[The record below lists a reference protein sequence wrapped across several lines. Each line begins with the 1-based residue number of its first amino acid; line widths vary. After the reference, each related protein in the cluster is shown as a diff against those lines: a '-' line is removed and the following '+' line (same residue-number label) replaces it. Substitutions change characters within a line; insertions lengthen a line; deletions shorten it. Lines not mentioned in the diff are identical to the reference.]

1 MIVKGV
7 KISELMHRDKLTGE
21 EMIPFQDQLENGK
34 LNMKGIIDYF
44 QGITDQELSLQSL
57 VNIKKHIHNANELQ
71 YIHSNVGD
79 VYFCTDDKKL
89 YVYVGEGKYESS
101 DPSSTQLYVMLT
113 PIENGKDNALYRWDK
128 TTQTFILPS
137 YVDDIIEVYATYDV
151 SPIGELTNIKLYE
164 DEQHIKA
171 VKGETGKIYVNITTG
186 QPAYQFRWSGSLWV
200 PVNDGGP
207 LIIGEIEGTAYDGGK
222 GAHNREVLDSLPD
235 TFLCNVDAEVRK
247 TADTNMVDYQKYQRK
262 EDGTYEQI
270 AKDYFTLRTATD
282 TEAGLLTAADKKYV
296 DSIPTDIITSK
307 VNQVNPTANDVTLVH
322 SVSRKQDGVH
332 APAGNLSITI
342 NAATSTLAGVMA
354 AKDKEE
360 LDRINSANFEVDEI
374 TATESVIQIA
384 TSKTVVEDGSV
395 EQDTLTI
402 PTSTADK
409 AGVQSAADK
418 KLFDS
423 IPEVHFTESGNIIP
437 AADKVTISH
446 SISRVTDGIYQPAG
460 NLRKDIPAATQELA
474 GVMTAADKVKL
485 DVTLPNQIAQEV
497 QDRKD
502 AISALE
508 TSSNAAIQKE
518 TQDRMAAD
526 EALDTK
532 LQSNIDALESKHDT
546 FVATKGKANGF
557 ASLDENGLVPSSQ
570 LPAYVDDVIE
580 VVTFDDLPETG
591 EEGKIYVTLDT
602 NLTYR
607 WSGSQY
613 IEISSSLA
621 LGETSS
627 TAYPGDKGK
636 ANRDALN
643 AMPSAVMRY
652 IDSITANDAQV
663 TIPFRYVSKNDSNN
677 QYETDKNASVTI
689 SSATTSTAGV
699 MSGADKTKL
708 DKVLTDGDGSKYLA
722 DNGTYKTIEIV
733 EDTTETVKTTTEIPV
748 AGGPLANLLND
759 AGITTISP
767 DTSVQDLLMSLF
779 TKEMWPTNISFKEGN
794 ISAFMSAPTF
804 SLNKSGLVEVG
815 TVVTVSDIKIGS
827 SSPST
832 SHRQYSGLTYGY
844 SIADDDTKDSS
855 DDTIIVFAKDII
867 SAGSEYTL
875 SRKIANQTAVEAD
888 PNTDPT
894 QVTLPSITFNAI
906 EGDNNVV
913 VETTGTEYSC
923 KFAEMPVYYACSNL
937 GKTDANHKT
946 EAKIEVTKTS
956 NKPSNTKTLKV
967 TGVYP
972 YFTNKDNITAFT
984 KLPLTTNKT
993 LDVTFVAETS
1003 TTKHAFKIPSKFSV
1017 NKITLLNTLS
1027 GNYETYDVSKFT
1039 ITTENIDVQGTE
1051 VEYKVYTRN
1060 DGTNG
1065 SSSFKITFA

>member
-137 YVDDIIEVYATYDV
+137 YVDDVIEVYATYDV

-207 LIIGEIEGTAYDGGK
+207 LIIGEIKGTAYDGGK

-518 TQDRMAAD
+518 TQDRIAAD

-532 LQSNIDALESKHDT
+532 LQGNIDALESKHDT
-546 FVATKGKANGF
+546 FVTTKGKANGF

-580 VVTFDDLPETG
+580 VVSFDYLPETG

-627 TAYPGDKGK
+627 TAYAGDKGK
-636 ANRDALN
+636 YLKDVSDSL
-643 AMPSAVMRY
+643 PSNIITDLKFLPSTNYVNVMGDKKTKGEDGIY
-652 IDSITANDAQV
+652 VKASQAIVSIEA
-663 TIPFRYVSKNDSNN
+663 
-677 QYETDKNASVTI
+677 AS
-689 SSATTSTAGV
+689 STFAGV
-699 MSGADKTKL
+699 MTTADKTKL

-748 AGGPLANLLND
+748 AGGPLADLLND
-759 AGITTISP
+759 AGINTISP

-779 TKEMWPTNISFKEGN
+779 TKEMWPTNISFKEGS
-794 ISAFMSAPTF
+794 ISASIPAPTF

-815 TVVTVSDIKIGS
+815 TVVTVSDIKIS
-827 SSPST
+827 ASTRST
-832 SHRQYSGLTYGY
+832 SNRQYSGLTYGY
-844 SIADDDTKDSS
+844 SVADDDTKDSNNT
-855 DDTIIVFAKDII
+855 TIIVSATEIT

-888 PNTDPT
+888 SNTDPT
-894 QVTLPSITFNAI
+894 QVTLPSVTFNAI

>member
-34 LNMKGIIDYF
+34 LDMKGIIDYF

-137 YVDDIIEVYATYDV
+137 YVDDVIEVYATYDV

>member
-1 MIVKGV
+1 
-7 KISELMHRDKLTGE
+7 
-21 EMIPFQDQLENGK
+21 
-34 LNMKGIIDYF
+34 
-44 QGITDQELSLQSL
+44 
-57 VNIKKHIHNANELQ
+57 
-71 YIHSNVGD
+71 
-79 VYFCTDDKKL
+79 
-89 YVYVGEGKYESS
+89 
-101 DPSSTQLYVMLT
+101 
-113 PIENGKDNALYRWDK
+113 
-128 TTQTFILPS
+128 
-137 YVDDIIEVYATYDV
+137 
-151 SPIGELTNIKLYE
+151 
-164 DEQHIKA
+164 
-171 VKGETGKIYVNITTG
+171 
-186 QPAYQFRWSGSLWV
+186 
-200 PVNDGGP
+200 
-207 LIIGEIEGTAYDGGK
+207 
-222 GAHNREVLDSLPD
+222 
-235 TFLCNVDAEVRK
+235 
-247 TADTNMVDYQKYQRK
+247 
-262 EDGTYEQI
+262 
-270 AKDYFTLRTATD
+270 
-282 TEAGLLTAADKKYV
+282 
-296 DSIPTDIITSK
+296 
-307 VNQVNPTANDVTLVH
+307 
-322 SVSRKQDGVH
+322 
-332 APAGNLSITI
+332 
-342 NAATSTLAGVMA
+342 
-354 AKDKEE
+354 
-360 LDRINSANFEVDEI
+360 
-374 TATESVIQIA
+374 
-384 TSKTVVEDGSV
+384 
-395 EQDTLTI
+395 
-402 PTSTADK
+402 
-409 AGVQSAADK
+409 
-418 KLFDS
+418 
-423 IPEVHFTESGNIIP
+423 
-437 AADKVTISH
+437 
-446 SISRVTDGIYQPAG
+446 
-460 NLRKDIPAATQELA
+460 
-474 GVMTAADKVKL
+474 
-485 DVTLPNQIAQEV
+485 
-497 QDRKD
+497 
-502 AISALE
+502 
-508 TSSNAAIQKE
+508 
-518 TQDRMAAD
+518 MAAD

-779 TKEMWPTNISFKEGN
+779 TKEMWPTNISFKEGK

-894 QVTLPSITFNAI
+894 
-906 EGDNNVV
+906 
-913 VETTGTEYSC
+913 
-923 KFAEMPVYYACSNL
+923 
-937 GKTDANHKT
+937 
-946 EAKIEVTKTS
+946 
-956 NKPSNTKTLKV
+956 
-967 TGVYP
+967 
-972 YFTNKDNITAFT
+972 
-984 KLPLTTNKT
+984 
-993 LDVTFVAETS
+993 
-1003 TTKHAFKIPSKFSV
+1003 
-1017 NKITLLNTLS
+1017 
-1027 GNYETYDVSKFT
+1027 
-1039 ITTENIDVQGTE
+1039 
-1051 VEYKVYTRN
+1051 
-1060 DGTNG
+1060 
-1065 SSSFKITFA
+1065 

>member
-137 YVDDIIEVYATYDV
+137 YVDDVIEVYATYDV

-779 TKEMWPTNISFKEGN
+779 TKEMWPTNISFKEGK

>member
-137 YVDDIIEVYATYDV
+137 YVDDVIEVYATYDV